1 VSADLPVAHS
11 SVQLGAVLK
20 GLIAYKHVVLEG
32 EAKLAALQ
40 RQHELVPTR
49 AIQPGDEK
57 RT

>member
-1 VSADLPVAHS
+1 MPVAHS